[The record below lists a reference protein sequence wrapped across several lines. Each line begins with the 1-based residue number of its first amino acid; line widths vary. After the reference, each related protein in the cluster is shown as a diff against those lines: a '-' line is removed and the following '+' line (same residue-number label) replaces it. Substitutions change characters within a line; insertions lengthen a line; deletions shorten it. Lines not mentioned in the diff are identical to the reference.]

1 MFDKMTSEDLTAE
14 SDAFWD
20 AKELQIWELRQEA
33 IMRDF
38 ILEDWE
44 SKRICFHC
52 GDRLDNCECSENSDH

>member
-1 MFDKMTSEDLTAE
+1 MFDKITSEDLTAE

-38 ILEDWE
+38 YLEE
-44 SKRICFHC
+44 YKIKAIK
-52 GDRLDNCECSENSDH
+52 